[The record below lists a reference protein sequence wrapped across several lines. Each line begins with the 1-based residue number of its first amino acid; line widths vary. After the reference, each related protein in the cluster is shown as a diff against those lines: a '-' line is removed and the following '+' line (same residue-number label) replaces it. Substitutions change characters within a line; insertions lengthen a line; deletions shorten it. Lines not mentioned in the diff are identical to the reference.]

1 MGKKPRPEA
10 PVPDDLIHA
19 LEAVLAR
26 FWEPES
32 YDYYHCASP
41 CDPERVNH
49 FFLDLEAIRE
59 WLDYVEDELGLG

>member
-1 MGKKPRPEA
+1 MRKTRRPDA
-10 PVPDDLIHA
+10 PVPDELIHA

-26 FWEPES
+26 FWERES
-32 YDYYHCASP
+32 NDYHHGTSP

-59 WLDYVEDELGLG
+59 WLDFVEEELGLG